1 MMPGPNYVYKCP
13 NCGNLLTKGSLS
25 SGNTFGAKIYSDGK
39 MKAPMLP
46 EFPDLTKCRKCN
58 SIFWLSKLRK
68 VGTYKWGD
76 NIKSK
81 WENAD
86 DANFLKIKDYF
97 EAIEKGLAENK
108 EEEFFIRQRIW
119 WSYNKRTRKGK
130 NIFKGEED
138 ELRWKENLNQLLSL
152 LDLSE
157 VNQRIMAAEIHRN
170 LGAFENCISL
180 IESIDDGDHNLLKE
194 KFLAECERKNR
205 LTIVLIDGSKPPPG
219 K

>member
-1 MMPGPNYVYKCP
+1 
-13 NCGNLLTKGSLS
+13 
-25 SGNTFGAKIYSDGK
+25 
-39 MKAPMLP
+39 MLP
-46 EFPDLTKCRKCN
+46 EFPDLTKCRQCK

-97 EAIEKGLAENK
+97 EALERGIAKNK
-108 EEEFFIRQRIW
+108 KEEFFIRQRIW

-138 ELRWKENLNQLLSL
+138 ELRWKENLNQLLRL

-157 VNQRIMAAEIHRN
+157 VNQRMMAAEIHRN
-170 LGAFENCISL
+170 MGAFENCISL
-180 IESIDDGDHNLLKE
+180 IESIDDGDHNWLKE